1 MRSNDAP
8 NTSVSVTTL
17 AVACDSSI
25 FLSSKAK
32 KKKILKKKNLYI
44 NTVLMVE
51 KFKSS
56 KKTSLVQSSD
66 PWNL

>member
-32 KKKILKKKNLYI
+32 KKKNLKKKIVY
-44 NTVLMVE
+44 
-51 KFKSS
+51 KYSADGRK
-56 KKTSLVQSSD
+56 VQIF
-66 PWNL
+66 